1 MIDLD
6 PNSYNAKG
14 FTLAGL
20 DGAVD
25 GVGGEDG

>member
-6 PNSYNAKG
+6 PNRNNAKR
-14 FTLAGL
+14 FTFAGL

-25 GVGGEDG
+25 GFGGEDG